1 MNVNDIR
8 ALFPILHQ
16 QVNGHPLVYF
26 DSAATS
32 QKPLPVIEAL
42 DRYYREYNSNVHR
55 GVHTLGTKATD
66 AYEGA
71 REKVRRF
78 LNAQSAQEIIFT
90 RGTTASLNL
99 VASSYGRANVKEG
112 DEIVI
117 TYMEHHSN
125 LIPWQQ
131 LAKQTGATLKYIPM
145 QEDGTIDLRDVE
157 ATVTEAAKIVAIAHV
172 SNVLGTINP
181 VREIARIAHKRG
193 AVVVVDAAQSAPHMK
208 VDVQELDCDFLA
220 LSGHKM
226 CGPTGIGVLY
236 GKKKW
241 LEQMEPVEFGGE
253 MIDFVEL
260 YDSTWKELPWKF
272 EGGTPIIAGAIGLGA
287 AIDFLEQVG
296 LDAIA
301 AHEHELAQYAL
312 ERLAGIDGVTV
323 YGPKERAG
331 LVTFNIDGVHPH
343 DVATVLDAEGI
354 AIRAGHHCAQ
364 PLMKWLGVTA
374 TAGRAFT
381 FTIRKRKSTG
391 SSPHYRKR
399 RSTSAMS
406 SNHPLDQL
414 YRQVIMDH
422 YKNPRNRGVLEGTN
436 VDVNMNNPT
445 CGDRIHLTMKVEDG
459 KVADVKFE
467 GEGCSISMS
476 SASMMTQ
483 AIKGK
488 TVEEA
493 LRLAHIFSD
502 MIQGKEYDDS
512 VDLGDIEA
520 LQGVSKFPARIKCAT
535 LAWKALE
542 KGLHHH

>member
-1 MNVNDIR
+1 MNVNEIR

-16 QVNGHPLVYF
+16 DVNGHPLVYF

-90 RGTTASLNL
+90 RGTTAALNL
-99 VASSYGRANVKEG
+99 VAASYGRANVKEG

-131 LAKQTGATLKYIPM
+131 LAKQTGATLKYIPL

-157 ATVTEAAKIVAIAHV
+157 ATITKAAKIVAIAHV

-181 VREIARIAHKRG
+181 VREIARIAHERG

-241 LEQMEPVEFGGE
+241 LEQMEPIEFGGE

-312 ERLAGIDGVTV
+312 SRMADIEGVTV

-374 TAGRAFT
+374 TARASF
-381 FTIRKRKSTG
+381 
-391 SSPHYRKR
+391 Y
-399 RSTSAMS
+399 
-406 SNHPLDQL
+406 L
-414 YRQVIMDH
+414 YNT
-422 YKNPRNRGVLEGTN
+422 K
-436 VDVNMNNPT
+436 
-445 CGDRIHLTMKVEDG
+445 
-459 KVADVKFE
+459 
-467 GEGCSISMS
+467 
-476 SASMMTQ
+476 
-483 AIKGK
+483 
-488 TVEEA
+488 EEIDAFIAA
-493 LRLAHIFSD
+493 LQKA
-502 MIQGKEYDDS
+502 KEYFS
-512 VDLGDIEA
+512 HV
-520 LQGVSKFPARIKCAT
+520 F
-535 LAWKALE
+535 
-542 KGLHHH
+542 